1 MASCCDHRSLLL
13 YKCCGG
19 SSQGFD
25 DDPAYIGM
33 LVVVIT
39 QIRCCTSAAGK
50 VLMILHMLVVVIT
63 DLLLLYKCSG
73 SHQGLTESVC
83 LHVSLCVCIFVLCQ
97 QLNLLSCYFNQGEH
111 KLVLLMKAAVD
122 YILPLARTHEM
133 TLKKTKSAAT
143 E

>member
-1 MASCCDHRSLLL
+1 MVSCCDHRSLLL

-25 DDPAYIGM
+25 DDPAYI
-33 LVVVIT
+33 
-39 QIRCCTSAAGK
+39 
-50 VLMILHMLVVVIT
+50 
-63 DLLLLYKCSG
+63 
-73 SHQGLTESVC
+73 
-83 LHVSLCVCIFVLCQ
+83 
-97 QLNLLSCYFNQGEH
+97 GEH